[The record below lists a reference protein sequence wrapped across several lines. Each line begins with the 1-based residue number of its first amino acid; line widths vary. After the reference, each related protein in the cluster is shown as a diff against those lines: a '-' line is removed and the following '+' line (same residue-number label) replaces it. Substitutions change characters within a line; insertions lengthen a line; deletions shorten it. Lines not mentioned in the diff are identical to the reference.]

1 MKNLFLFLW
10 RFKYF
15 ILFLLLEIFSFY
27 LIFQN
32 SNFHHAAFVNSS
44 NAMAANV
51 NESVKSMKDYLNLKK
66 VNGDLATENARLRSM
81 LKDSY
86 YSDTASK
93 KNVTD
98 TVHHQQYSLIAA
110 KVINNSVNRRN
121 NYLTLD
127 IGSQQGIQSE
137 MGVVCSEGLVGIVK
151 DVSPHFCS
159 VMSFLHKDSRISAK
173 VKKSGYIGSLVWD
186 GYSSD
191 HAELR
196 DIALHV
202 QLAKG
207 DTIVTSSY
215 SSIFPEGIMLGFV
228 DEVEKKAGDNFY
240 NITVRLSTDFSKLT
254 YVYVVNNVLK
264 AEQEKLE
271 QTQQEKKNV
280 R

>member
-15 ILFLLLEIFSFY
+15 ILFLVLEIFCFF
-27 LIFQN
+27 LIYQN

-44 NAMAANV
+44 NTVAANV
-51 NESVKSMKDYLNLKK
+51 NESVKSLKDYLNLKK
-66 VNGDLATENARLRSM
+66 VNGDLASENARLRSM
-81 LKDSY
+81 LKDAY
-86 YSDTASK
+86 YSDTAARR
-93 KNVTD
+93 NITD
-98 TVHHQQYSLIAA
+98 TVNHQQYSFIAA

-127 IGSQQGIQSE
+127 VGSLQGVQSE

-159 VMSFLHKDSRISAK
+159 VMSFLHKDSKISAK
-173 VKKSGYIGSLVWD
+173 VQKSGYIGSLIWD
-186 GYSSD
+186 GYSSNR
-191 HAELR
+191 AELK

-207 DTIVTSSY
+207 DSIVTSSY
-215 SSIFPEGIMLGFV
+215 SSIFPEGIMLGWV

-240 NITVRLSTDFSKLT
+240 KITVRLSTDFSKLT
-254 YVYVVNNVLK
+254 YVYVINNVLK
-264 AEQEKLE
+264 EEQKKIEEE
-271 QTQQEKKNV
+271 QQKNV